1 MRSRPAANSESAA
14 QIAAVDLGSNSFH
27 VIIARL
33 EGDEPQLIDRLR
45 VQVRLAEGLNET
57 RMIGEHVQER
67 ALDSLR
73 QFGQRLAG
81 FLPENVRVVGTNA
94 LRSAHNAREFL
105 ERAEQALGYSIDI
118 ISGIEEARLIYN
130 GVARAIAIDDDNR
143 LVIDIGGGSTELI
156 IGRGLEPLMME
167 SLYAGCVT
175 LSARCFPDGAITA
188 AAFEQALLEARLE
201 FEPKAHPY
209 RACGWRR
216 AIGTSGTML
225 TAARILAANGWSKE
239 GISVAGVKR
248 LVGAMMEAGHVS
260 RLRLEGLGADRA
272 AILPGGIAILLAA
285 MESLQ
290 IDHIETSD
298 GALREGVLWDL
309 VARHR
314 PTGDVR
320 ETSTRALARRYNVDE
335 AQAERV
341 RVTALR
347 CFDSVAEAW
356 KLDEYHAQWLAWAAQ
371 LHEIGLGI
379 AHSHYQKHGA
389 YVLANADLAGFS
401 CREQKLLAL
410 LVLAHRRKFPL
421 KAFKE
426 VRGDWGKMAERLAL
440 LLRLAV
446 LLHHS
451 RSDTPLPDFHLDA
464 GKKRLALRMPPGW
477 MDDHPLTR
485 ADLEREARYLA
496 QLGITLDCN

>member
-1 MRSRPAANSESAA
+1 MKSRHVRDSGSDA

-27 VIIARL
+27 LIIARL
-33 EGDEPQLIDRLR
+33 EGEEPRLIDRLR
-45 VQVRLAEGLNET
+45 VQVRLAEGMNET
-57 RMIGEHVQER
+57 RIIGEHVQER
-67 ALDSLR
+67 ALDCLR
-73 QFGQRLAG
+73 QFAQRLTG
-81 FLPENVRVVGTNA
+81 FPPENVRAVGTNA
-94 LRSAHNAREFL
+94 LRSARNAGEFL
-105 ERAEQALGYSIDI
+105 ERAEQALGHSIDV

-130 GVARAIAIDDDNR
+130 GVARAISVDDDKR
-143 LVIDIGGGSTELI
+143 LVMDIGGGSTELI

-188 AAFEQALLEARLE
+188 ASFEQALLEARLE
-201 FEPKAHPY
+201 FEPKVHPY

-216 AIGTSGTML
+216 AIGTSGTVL
-225 TAARILAANGWSKE
+225 TAARILAANGWSKD
-239 GISVAGVKR
+239 GITIAGVKR
-248 LVGAMMEAGHVS
+248 LVSAMLDAGNVS
-260 RLRLEGLGADRA
+260 RLKLDGLGADRA

-285 MESLQ
+285 MESLG
-290 IDHIETSD
+290 IDYIETSD

-320 ETSTRALARRYNVDE
+320 ETSTRMLARRYNVDE

-341 RVTALR
+341 RETALR
-347 CFDSVAEAW
+347 CLAMVAEDW
-356 KLDEYHAQWLAWAAQ
+356 RLDEHHAQWLSWAAR
-371 LHEIGLGI
+371 LHEIGLDI
-379 AHSHYQKHGA
+379 AHSNYQKHGA

-421 KAFKE
+421 KSFKDI
-426 VRGDWGKMAERLAL
+426 RGQWGKTAERLAL

-451 RSDTPLPDFHLDA
+451 RSDAPLPDFRLEA
-464 GKKRLALRMPPGW
+464 GKKRLTLHMPRSW
-477 MDDHPLTR
+477 LDEHPLTR
-485 ADLEREARYLA
+485 ADLEREARYLE
-496 QLGITLDCN
+496 QVDIRLDCV